1 MNSTRIHSDEAMS
14 IILAMAMNRLATC
27 EDFRS
32 GFLETVKMTE
42 ALIAHE
48 GRSPARWVPMG
59 VRRWKAF
66 CAVAPA
72 ILARGDG
79 AWKTFQIAHL
89 SKIEDDG
96 EAMMLI
102 ALWCER
108 VDPSEAIET
117 FTEKA
122 ETGELDE
129 NEYVR
134 QCDIAK
140 VVHSIRERNER
151 LRQRTMAEIPNL
163 NGFVE
168 THRRR

>member
-1 MNSTRIHSDEAMS
+1 MNSTRIQKREAMAY
-14 IILAMAMNRLATC
+14 ILTLAMNRLATC
-27 EDFRS
+27 EDFRT

-42 ALIAHE
+42 ALVAHE

-59 VRRWKAF
+59 IRRWKAF

-72 ILARGDG
+72 ILARGDE
-79 AWKTFQIAHL
+79 AWKNFQLAHL
-89 SKIEDDG
+89 SKIQDDG
-96 EAMMLI
+96 EVMMLV

-108 VDPSEAIET
+108 VDPSEVIET
-117 FTEKA
+117 LTEKA

-134 QCDIAK
+134 HCDIAK

-151 LRQRTMAEIPNL
+151 LRNRTMDEIPNL
-163 NGFVE
+163 AEFVE
-168 THRRR
+168 THRA